1 MAAEDSWSGR
11 MDALRAVERA
21 GRWDEVLSLGD
32 AIWTD
37 GHLRAPVELA
47 LDAALASTRARA
59 NAGDLPGASAWLK
72 QVLAEPRTAE
82 APMALTEAWVLL
94 AGLLA
99 SSGDGPAA
107 VQAIQRAVELL
118 TTDRADA
125 GLRQRSYNGLALAY
139 SQLGFGLHAA
149 RMATEAVRL
158 VPPRSGD
165 TTGQLR
171 RLNLAMMLT
180 ELHDQSADLPDSE
193 RSEDWLAQAQ
203 LQLDLVEPE
212 LPALA
217 PWVSLFHRVLD
228 AGLQRRRGSIEEAI
242 TALRLPMAQG
252 ADSPDTLLRYV
263 RQELAQSLALRGA
276 TREEARGLAETLLR
290 ELRELPGSATSMWHL
305 ENIAQ
310 LAQVAGR
317 PDEAYQAL
325 TRAMALTRRNIVA
338 FLDTPVAGQSALVD
352 AQALR
357 LFNVELEQR
366 NRELSQTVQDIS
378 RVALFDALTGV
389 LNRRGLEIEFGRVQ
403 GRGAFALAMLD
414 VDHFKAINDVHLHL
428 VGDAVLRRLGAL
440 LQEQLRG
447 PDVVGRWGGEEFM
460 LLLDGAGLQRATSI
474 AERLRQHIER
484 ADWVG
489 LAPGLA
495 VTVSIGVA
503 VGGSDD
509 SFSQVVQRADLEL
522 YAAKRAGRN
531 RVSPA

>member
-11 MDALRAVERA
+11 LDALRALERA
-21 GRWDEVLSLGD
+21 GRWDEVLALGD
-32 AIWTD
+32 ALWTD
-37 GHLRAPVELA
+37 GHRHAPIELA
-47 LDAALASTRARA
+47 MDAALLSARARA
-59 NAGDLPGASAWLK
+59 NMGDLPGASAWLK
-72 QVLAEPRTAE
+72 EVLAEPRTAE
-82 APMALTEAWVLL
+82 APTALTDAWVLL

-99 SSGDGPAA
+99 SSGDGPVA
-107 VQAIQRAVELL
+107 VQASQRAVELL
-118 TTDRADA
+118 TKNLEDT

-139 SQLGFGLHAA
+139 SQLGFGLHAT

-158 VPPRSGD
+158 VPPSSGD
-165 TTGQLR
+165 MGGQVR

-180 ELHDQSADLPDSE
+180 DMHDQSADLPDSE
-193 RSEDWLAQAQ
+193 RDQDWLAQAQ
-203 LQLDLVEPE
+203 VQLDLVEPE

-217 PWVSLFHRVLD
+217 PWVRLFHRVLD
-228 AGLQRRRGSIEEAI
+228 AGLQRRRGSVEEAI
-242 TALRLPMAQG
+242 MALRLATAQG
-252 ADSPDTLLRYV
+252 VGGPDTLVQHV
-263 RQELAQSLALRGA
+263 RQELAEALALRGA

-290 ELRELPGSATSMWHL
+290 EIRELPGSATSMWHL
-305 ENIAQ
+305 ENIAL
-310 LAQVAGR
+310 LARVAGR

-325 TRAMALTRRNIVA
+325 ARAMALTRRNIVA

-352 AQALR
+352 ARALR

-366 NRELSQTVQDIS
+366 NRELSRTVQDIS
-378 RVALFDALTGV
+378 RAALFDALTGV

-474 AERLRQHIER
+474 AERLRQYIER
-484 ADWVG
+484 ADWAG

-503 VGGSDD
+503 VGGSED

-531 RVSPA
+531 RISPA